1 MKLFGTDGIRGEA
14 GKYPLDGETLFRAG
28 ACLGRLLTRGGGDPL
43 VVIGGDTRESTPRIA
58 SWVAAGLGRAGTRV
72 EHAGTV
78 TTPAVADLVRLRAAC
93 AGIAVSASHNPWQDN
108 GIKIFGS
115 DGRKLSD
122 ALEVELEGSIAASDL
137 RAPDSA
143 PSLPVDPALR
153 GLAVEALRPA
163 APRPLSGLRVLLD
176 CANGA
181 ATEMGPLAF
190 RNAGALVETIFAHPD
205 GRNINEGCGAV
216 HPEALASRAAAGGF
230 DVGVAFDGDAD
241 RAILADERGRV
252 LDGDDVLWMLAR
264 QHRREGRLDPSI
276 VVGTVMTNFGL
287 ERTLAREGISL
298 RRTPV
303 GDRHVARAMEETGAE
318 LGGEPSGH
326 VVIRSLSSTGDGI
339 RTALQICS
347 LLVSTGGPLSSIA
360 DLEKTP
366 QQLRNVAVR
375 RRLPLD
381 EVVALARA
389 VASAQDRLAGTGR
402 VLLRYS
408 GTEPLLRVMV
418 EGADAALVEE
428 LADALAKIAA
438 RELEAR

>member
-1 MKLFGTDGIRGEA
+1 
-14 GKYPLDGETLFRAG
+14 
-28 ACLGRLLTRGGGDPL
+28 
-43 VVIGGDTRESTPRIA
+43 
-58 SWVAAGLGRAGTRV
+58 
-72 EHAGTV
+72 
-78 TTPAVADLVRLRAAC
+78 
-93 AGIAVSASHNPWQDN
+93 
-108 GIKIFGS
+108 
-115 DGRKLSD
+115 
-122 ALEVELEGSIAASDL
+122 
-137 RAPDSA
+137 
-143 PSLPVDPALR
+143 
-153 GLAVEALRPA
+153 
-163 APRPLSGLRVLLD
+163 
-176 CANGA
+176 
-181 ATEMGPLAF
+181 
-190 RNAGALVETIFAHPD
+190 
-205 GRNINEGCGAV
+205 
-216 HPEALASRAAAGGF
+216 
-230 DVGVAFDGDAD
+230 
-241 RAILADERGRV
+241 
-252 LDGDDVLWMLAR
+252 
-264 QHRREGRLDPSI
+264 
-276 VVGTVMTNFGL
+276 MTNFGL